1 MGWLRHSLLMC
12 SVALML
18 AGCSLLEVKLES
30 GIEPLPAEQLSM
42 RLFTREYANTFYA
55 GVEHSADVVLASDD
69 VSLKS
74 QALLW
79 KINAE
84 QVLTQTIF
92 QVSPV
97 AAMVDTWAFT
107 AQMAAYFES
116 GYGRNLFGEHSEL
129 VAQTSQELLA
139 DYERRMRGLLSESE
153 FNANQAFMAQYA
165 TKHPLFD
172 LSFAR
177 VSAFSDWLAYRNIS
191 EQEAIKTFG
200 SVPEVMTDMSERM
213 AMLASQTPKLL
224 GWKAELFA
232 LNSNINSSEVHQTL
246 KQISDTSAKFQT
258 LMAQSPQM
266 MSQLAVDMR
275 QELTPLLEQLDASAE
290 RNMAQLSVERQ
301 ALELLVERERLALE
315 QLVERERQ
323 ALVKDADALVARTV
337 DQAFEQLTQVLQGL
351 ILYIV
356 LFLLVVFFAPLGL
369 GVWLGK
375 RMQTK
380 NNRD

>member
-116 GYGRNLFGEHSEL
+116 GYGRNLFGDHSEL
-129 VAQTSQELLA
+129 VAQTSQDLLA

-153 FNANQAFMAQYA
+153 FSANQTFMVQYA
-165 TKHPLFD
+165 NEHPLFD

-177 VSAFSDWLAYRNIS
+177 VSAFSGWLAYRNIS

-232 LNSNINSSEVHQTL
+232 LNSNINSSEVNQTL

-301 ALELLVERERLALE
+301 ALELLVERERLALA